1 VNSKIE
7 QIKPVRQK
15 LKLRATLIIAFI
27 STPLYTKTVWVGRY
41 QHVKPSWIM
50 LQQEI
55 MEVVAVETRTLYD
68 AQNSSHITTFI
79 PTGQMPF
86 LLPNQQCH
94 STACMHYTNNA
105 KKQIMQKSELCT
117 MVISQKRLKLDYC
130 ICVQQSN

>member
-1 VNSKIE
+1 
-7 QIKPVRQK
+7 
-15 LKLRATLIIAFI
+15 
-27 STPLYTKTVWVGRY
+27 
-41 QHVKPSWIM
+41 M

-86 LLPNQQCH
+86 LLPNQQRH
-94 STACMHYTNNA
+94 STARMHYTNNA